1 MKIQNFET
9 NFAILGSGAGGASIA
24 YELAKRGKKVII
36 LEKGLITGRIGTETA
51 ATKFYD
57 KYGLLKSKEGIII
70 YRTLMAGG
78 TTVASCGNGVRSL
91 EKELLELGIDIRN
104 ELDEA
109 EKELEVVP
117 FDLNLMGDG
126 TKKIWEASKQLGFEF
141 EPMPKFIDFS
151 KCVSC
156 GNCVLGCLPQAK
168 WTALKYIEEAQKFGA
183 KLITKFKLESISISN
198 NKATGV
204 VGSVENDSIH
214 VTADKIILSA
224 GAIESPRILQKAGLD
239 VGNSLFCDLFTV
251 LYGITENT
259 GLSKEPTMAIVN
271 HSFHKNDG
279 FILSPFLDSPLT
291 LTMIHPKHLILAA
304 KRDRVLGMMVKI
316 KDDSLG
322 KIELRSISKKITE
335 NDKLKLEKG
344 NEIAKKILL
353 KAGVNP
359 KSLTLIKPRGA
370 HPGGT
375 IPIGKDVDKYHETK
389 IKNLLVNDASILPE
403 SPGLPPILTIIAMSK
418 RLAKN
423 LC

>member
-36 LEKGLITGRIGTETA
+36 LEKGLITAHVGTEKA
-51 ATKFYD
+51 AVNFYD
-57 KYGLLKSKEGIII
+57 KYGKLKSKEGVVI
-70 YRTLMAGG
+70 YRAIMAGG
-78 TTVASCGNGVRSL
+78 TTIVSCGNGVRSL
-91 EKELLELGIDIRN
+91 EKELSALGIDISE

-109 EKELEVVP
+109 EK
-117 FDLNLMGDG
+117 DLKVRLFCENSMGDG

-204 VGSVENDSIH
+204 VGSVENNSIRI
-214 VTADKIILSA
+214 TADKIILSA

-316 KDDSLG
+316 KDDSSG

>member
-91 EKELLELGIDIRN
+91 EEELLKLNIDIRS
-104 ELDEA
+104 ELDET
-109 EKELEVVP
+109 EKELGVIP

-151 KCVSC
+151 KCISC

-168 WTALKYIEEAQKFGA
+168 WTALKYIERAQEFGT
-183 KLITKFKLESISISN
+183 KLITNFKLESISISN
-198 NKATGV
+198 DKATGI
-204 VGSVENDSIH
+204 VGNVGNDSIH
-214 VTADKIILSA
+214 VTADKTILSA

-271 HSFHKNDG
+271 HSFYKSDG

-291 LTMIHPKHLILAA
+291 LTMIHPKYLILAA
-304 KRDRVLGMMVKI
+304 KRDRVLGIMVKI
-316 KDDSLG
+316 KDDSSG